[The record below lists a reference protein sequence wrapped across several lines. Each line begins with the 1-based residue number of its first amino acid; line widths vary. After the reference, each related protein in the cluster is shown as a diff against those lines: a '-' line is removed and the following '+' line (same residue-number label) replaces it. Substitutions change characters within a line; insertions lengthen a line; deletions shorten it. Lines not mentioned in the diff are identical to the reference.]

1 MAANDVSIR
10 FAAEG
15 DQTLKSAVSAIDAQM
30 RALNDQLKAS
40 TEGMK
45 NLSTAEDASSK
56 RTEALT
62 GIISAS
68 QEKLKLLSQQYEG
81 AKAKLDQLGEAMR
94 KAQES
99 GDPAAIDKATVAY
112 NKQSAEVSKLEGAMA
127 RTEGEIAKAS
137 NAMNDTGKESDGLS
151 DKVKKLADTMSI
163 QLAQESI
170 GKLTAG
176 MEKVGKAVMDAGKA
190 IWDMGSQASTFADDL
205 ITQSVQTGIATDK
218 LQEYA
223 YAARF
228 VDTEVS
234 TITGSLTK
242 LTKNM
247 SSSSDTVTQAFNQ
260 LGVSTRDSNGAL
272 RDSQTVFWE
281 LIDALGKVDNATER
295 DNLSMTLFGKSA
307 QQLNPLIQ
315 AGSDEWNKY
324 AKEAHEAGL
333 ILSDDA
339 VGALGS
345 FNDGLQRIDATMEAA
360 QRQIMGALAPAFT
373 EISNLIADAAQEI
386 TKWVQTDEGRKFLGE
401 LTDLVKGLAKEFL
414 QNLQP
419 AVQKAIDIFKNVSS
433 AIEFLEQNFDKVVS
447 AIQICVTAYV
457 ALKTA
462 MGALQIASLV
472 TNPIGGVVVAITG
485 LVTAIGVLVANW
497 DKVKEAGKKAWETI
511 KGAWDSAVSW
521 FKQIG
526 DGIVQAFANIPGKIG
541 EFFSQA
547 WSKAQQAWSSV
558 TSWFGQIGSSIV
570 QAFTSIPSQ
579 IGNFFGTAWSTVQRA
594 WSGATSWFGQIGKSV
609 ISGFTSIP
617 GQIGSFFSTAWSNVQ
632 RAWSSATSYFSNL
645 GSQIVSS
652 ISKSITSLPSKAL
665 QWGKDMMEG
674 FGRGITN
681 FMSKVTQPVQNLA
694 KKIAGFL
701 HFSRPD
707 YGPLRDY
714 ETWMPDFVSGLAKT
728 LTASQPVLDR
738 AVGNLASSIEG
749 QAKGITLSSSAT
761 AAAQP
766 PIVLQVDGKT
776 FARLVTPYVDA
787 QQGQTWGARMALG
800 Y

>member
-45 NLSTAEDASSK
+45 NLSTAEDASGK

-62 GIISAS
+62 GIVSAS
-68 QEKLKLLSQQYEG
+68 QEKLKILGEQYET
-81 AKAKLDQLGEAMR
+81 AKGKLDQLGEAMR

-112 NKQSAEVSKLEGAMA
+112 NKQSAEVSKLEGAMS
-127 RTEGEIAKAS
+127 RTEGEIAKAT
-137 NAMNDTGKESDGLS
+137 NALNDGEQKTEGFT
-151 DKVKKLADTMSI
+151 DKIKKLADTMSI
-163 QLAQESI
+163 QLAQDAI
-170 GKLTAG
+170 GKITTG
-176 MEKVGKAVMDAGKA
+176 MEKVGKAIADAGKA
-190 IWDMGSQASTFADDL
+190 IWDMASQSSTFADDL
-205 ITQSVQTGIATDK
+205 ITQATQTGIATEK

-234 TITGSLTK
+234 TITGSMTK
-242 LTKNM
+242 LKTNM
-247 SSSSDTVTQAFNQ
+247 SSTSDSVTQAFTR

-281 LIDALGKVDNATER
+281 LIDSLGKVDNTMER
-295 DNLSMTLFGKSA
+295 DTLSMTLFGKSA
-307 QQLNPLIQ
+307 QQLNPLIE
-315 AGSDEWNKY
+315 AGSDEWNRY
-324 AKEAHEAGL
+324 AQEAHEAGL

-373 EISNLIADAAQEI
+373 EIANQVADAAQEI

-401 LTDLVKGLAKEFL
+401 LTELVKNLAKEFL

-419 AVQKAIDIFKNVSS
+419 AVQKAIDIFKNVGS
-433 AIEFLEQNFDKVVS
+433 AIEFLKQNFDKVV
-447 AIQICVTAYV
+447 AVIQIAVTAWTT
-457 ALKTA
+457 LKTA
-462 MGALQIASLV
+462 MAALQIAALV
-472 TNPIGGVVVAITG
+472 TNPIGGVVAAITG
-485 LVTAIGVLVANW
+485 LVAAIGVLVANW

-511 KGAWDSAVSW
+511 KGAWDSAVNW

-526 DGIVQAFANIPGKIG
+526 DGIVQAFTNIPSKIG
-541 EFFSQA
+541 GFFSQA
-547 WSKAQQAWSSV
+547 WSAVQQAWASV

-570 QAFTSIPSQ
+570 QAFTSIPGQ
-579 IGNFFGTAWSTVQRA
+579 IGNFFSTAWSTVQRA
-594 WSGATSWFGQIGKSV
+594 WNGATSWFGQIGKSV
-609 ISGFTSIP
+609 ISGFTGIP
-617 GQIGSFFSTAWSNVQ
+617 GQIGSFFTTAWSNVQ

-645 GSQIVSS
+645 GSQIVTSL
-652 ISKSITSLPSKAL
+652 SKSIATLPSKAL

-674 FGRGITN
+674 FGKGISQ
-681 FMSKVTQPVQNLA
+681 FMSKVTKPVQDLA
-694 KKIAGFL
+694 TKIAGFL

-714 ETWMPDFVSGLAKT
+714 ETWMPDFVGGLAKT

-738 AVGNLASSIEG
+738 AMANLAGGIEDE
-749 QAKGITLSSSAT
+749 AKGITLSAGKIGSSM
-761 AAAQP
+761 P

-787 QQGQTWGARMALG
+787 QQGQTWSARMALG